1 MSKLSKRQQSRL
13 GGLLTLEQGRI
24 PHAAI
29 AADLQLRGLAC
40 MDGEMMRLTT
50 EGENERDR
58 LQILAGLMVTDDYV
72 RSRQEQFASRMPRK
86 TNQDHSDQQ
95 SMIQNQPS
103 DHTKNIS
110 LYLKK

>member
-24 PHAAI
+24 PHGPI
-29 AADLQLRGLAC
+29 ADDLQLRGLAC
-40 MDGEMMRLTT
+40 MDGDMMRLTK

-58 LQILAGLMVTDDYV
+58 LQILAGLMVTDEYV
-72 RSRQEQFASRMPRK
+72 QSRREQFASRMPH
-86 TNQDHSDQQ
+86 TSNQDHFDQQ
-95 SMIQNQPS
+95 NMTQSQPS

-110 LYLKK
+110 LYSKK